1 MKVQV
6 AEYKAMYLYLS
17 ESPRHCGCSCLGRMG
32 KASRFRLVFLFF
44 QLGLELIHGTPI
56 IQSNEEKNDES

>member
-32 KASRFRLVFLFF
+32 KASRFRLVLHS
-44 QLGLELIHGTPI
+44 QLGLGLIHGTPI
-56 IQSNEEKNDES
+56 IQLNEEKNDES